1 LYATFS
7 AGLAAYPVIDTAAGL
22 TEAADEALMEA
33 KRLGRN
39 RVEKSQRGK

>member
-7 AGLAAYPVIDTAAGL
+7 AGISVYPEIDAAAGL
-22 TEAADEALMEA
+22 TEAADSALLHA

-39 RVEKSQRGK
+39 RVEHAVG